1 MYQINLIKYS
11 LTNNG
16 KKMTMFRLEYQAL
29 NALKHLIIVLTILTN
44 FRYLKIFF
52 YELFKKHSVSI
63 SFLICFKYD
72 FISRDIFNYRVS
84 LNRFNW
90 FLVNRVYGSYS
101 SHLYNKYF

>member
-1 MYQINLIKYS
+1 
-11 LTNNG
+11 
-16 KKMTMFRLEYQAL
+16 MTMYRIEYNAL

-44 FRYLKIFF
+44 FRYLKVFF
-52 YELFKKHSVSI
+52 YQFFEKRVSI
-63 SFLICFKYD
+63 SWLISFKYD